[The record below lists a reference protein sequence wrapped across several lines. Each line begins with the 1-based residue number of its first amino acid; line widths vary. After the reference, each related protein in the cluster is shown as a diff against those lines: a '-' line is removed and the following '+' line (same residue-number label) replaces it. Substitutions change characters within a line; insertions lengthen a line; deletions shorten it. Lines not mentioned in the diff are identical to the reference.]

1 MKKKL
6 MTVLLTSS
14 MLATSMMA
22 PMTASADELT
32 DNITKQDQ
40 KLEEIKGSIS
50 SAQELLSAV
59 QAELAATEARANE
72 LLAQRDE
79 AQTKIEELTKE
90 IEKLQAIIDKRE
102 DQLKDQARSVQVN
115 GSNTN
120 YMNFVF
126 ASESLT
132 DLFARV
138 DVVATMVSANK
149 DMVEQQVA
157 DQNLV
162 EEKKASSEEKLS
174 EIIGMSSELEEL
186 KADLEIKKIEEESA
200 IAALNANKAT
210 VQADRDRFV
219 AEKEAADRRAA
230 EEAARLAAAE
240 AAAVAAAE
248 EAARAAQAPAIESV
262 TEVASTNYAPSI
274 HTVENTVEVSES
286 QVVEEQVV
294 ENVAAAAPTQTAT
307 PAPVPAPAPTPAPAP
322 APSYSGNVVS
332 EAYKYLGVPYVWG
345 GRTPAGFDCSG
356 FTSYV
361 YKQAYG
367 IDIGGWTVPQENA
380 GTRISVSQ
388 AQAGDLLFWGSAGS
402 TYHVAI
408 SLGDGSYIHAPFE
421 GRNVEVNY
429 VKYFTPDFAV
439 RVN

>member
-1 MKKKL
+1 MKLKKKL

-157 DQNLV
+157 DQNSV
-162 EEKKASSEEKLS
+162 EEKKASSEEKLN

-248 EAARAAQAPAIESV
+248 EAARVAQAPAIESV
-262 TEVASTNYAPSI
+262 TEVASTNYAPSN
-274 HTVENTVEVSES
+274 NTVTNTTEVSEL

-294 ENVAAAAPTQTAT
+294 ENVAAVAPTQTAT
-307 PAPVPAPAPTPAPAP
+307 PAPTPAPAPAP

-380 GTRISVSQ
+380 GTRMSVSQ